1 MASSRTTSAPA
12 LALVIAA
19 KAVSISWGERASRL
33 CSRNRNVRAASSA
46 SRNWDALLGL
56 AGFHRTATRD
66 TSGSTSLSTSNCF
79 PIRSGAIIDTPVTFS
94 LGACKVGHESGAQV
108 VDNDGIDDRDRP
120 GRLLGHLARSPTYS
134 HDDVYLQT
142 NEVGGKS
149 GVSIVRALS
158 PSGFNRD
165 ALTFHIAQV
174 AEALPEGVQTSLS
187 YRVRSGTRRYVTY
200 PGHLLCRLGRSHAE
214 WRKSEADSENNC
226 EPNQPHAAGESS
238 RTPRRAPS
246 TARSGV

>member
-79 PIRSGAIIDTPVTFS
+79 PIRSGAIIDTPVTFPWGRARLDTS
-94 LGACKVGHESGAQV
+94 PAPKGSITTDMMIGIVLVACWATW
-108 VDNDGIDDRDRP
+108 
-120 GRLLGHLARSPTYS
+120 LARPPTATMTCTFRRTRSAARAGYRS
-134 HDDVYLQT
+134 YVPSAHRD
-142 NEVGGKS
+142 
-149 GVSIVRALS
+149 SIAML
-158 PSGFNRD
+158 
-165 ALTFHIAQV
+165 
-174 AEALPEGVQTSLS
+174 
-187 YRVRSGTRRYVTY
+187 
-200 PGHLLCRLGRSHAE
+200 
-214 WRKSEADSENNC
+214 
-226 EPNQPHAAGESS
+226 
-238 RTPRRAPS
+238 
-246 TARSGV
+246 